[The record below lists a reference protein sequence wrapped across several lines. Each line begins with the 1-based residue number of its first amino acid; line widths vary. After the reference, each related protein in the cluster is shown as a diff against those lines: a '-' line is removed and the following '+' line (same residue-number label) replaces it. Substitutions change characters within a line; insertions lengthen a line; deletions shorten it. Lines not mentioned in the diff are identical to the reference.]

1 MGQASDHWRSAL
13 AEWAIPEH
21 ITSAVTES
29 PWVVPTEVFARRA
42 DQYVAQPTGRSWER
56 ASEALAP
63 RGSVLDVGAGAGA
76 ASLPLASLASEL
88 IAVDVSDTML
98 AALTERAD
106 RLGLATRTI
115 VGRWPDVASDTPP
128 ADVVVCHHVFYNA
141 PDLDAFAAALHEH
154 ARRRVIVE
162 LPARHP
168 MFALNPLWNIM
179 HTLTRPTGP
188 TAEDA
193 VAVLR
198 EIGIEPRAERWR
210 RPPRPEY
217 PSFDALVA
225 ITRQRLCLPVE
236 RTDELAGTLVAL
248 GVDPEHPRDLSPPG
262 DALVTLS
269 WDVGNGRGNP
279 I

>member
-1 MGQASDHWRSAL
+1 MGRASEQWRSAL

-21 ITSAVTES
+21 ITAAVTES
-29 PWVVPTEVFARRA
+29 PWVMPTEVFARRA
-42 DQYVAQPTGRSWER
+42 DQYVAQPTGQSWER
-56 ASEALAP
+56 ASEALTP

-76 ASLPLASLASEL
+76 ASLPLAALTREL
-88 IAVDVSDTML
+88 TAVDVSDTML

-115 VGRWPDVASDTPP
+115 VGRWPDVAPEVPP
-128 ADVVVCHHVFYNA
+128 ADVVLCHHVFYNA
-141 PDLDAFAAALHEH
+141 PDLSAFAAALHDH
-154 ARRRVIVE
+154 ARRRVVVE

-168 MFALNPLWNIM
+168 MFALNPLWNIL
-179 HTLTRPTGP
+179 HSLSRPLGP

-198 EIGIEPRAERWR
+198 ELGIEPRVERWP

-217 PSFDALVA
+217 PSFDALVT
-225 ITRQRLCLPVE
+225 ITRQRLCLPAE
-236 RTDELAGTLVAL
+236 RTEELSRTLVAL
-248 GVDPEHPRDLSPPG
+248 GVDPEHPRDLSSPG

-269 WDVGNGRGNP
+269 WDIGNGRGQP